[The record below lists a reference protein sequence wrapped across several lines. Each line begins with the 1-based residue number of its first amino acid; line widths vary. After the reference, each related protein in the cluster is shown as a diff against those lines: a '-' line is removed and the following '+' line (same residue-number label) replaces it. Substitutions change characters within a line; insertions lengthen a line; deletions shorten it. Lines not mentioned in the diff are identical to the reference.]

1 MSFWVLTKDGRV
13 LSQTTVQYVTNL
25 ELSTTENV
33 LCTTEFTTSVPPK
46 VGSKTNPSDWI
57 AEYEFDEEFTN
68 EFHNVIDITNNDD
81 ANDAFT
87 PDVLVD
93 TYLNMELSHRVVV
106 VRLNSLACRNDYMIR
121 TDWHSQ

>member
-1 MSFWVLTKDGRV
+1 
-13 LSQTTVQYVTNL
+13 
-25 ELSTTENV
+25 
-33 LCTTEFTTSVPPK
+33 

-57 AEYEFDEEFTN
+57 AEYEFDEDFTN
-68 EFHNVIDITNNDD
+68 EFHNVIVITNNDD